1 MHSTLPVTHRLIE
14 ADRPAIAAHFLALDP
29 EDRRL
34 RFGASVGDV
43 VIREYVERLD
53 FERDGLFAVRD
64 SEGEVVALAHVAVV
78 KNAAE
83 LGLSVLSPHRG
94 CGNGGALFARAV
106 DFLRNRN
113 VVEIYVHCLG
123 ENAAMRHLASRHRMR
138 ISTHGSQSEGRLA
151 LRPATVES
159 YIREWLHDQ
168 QSAALETIRRNAR
181 LARLVWSPRPA
192 VKS

>member
-1 MHSTLPVTHRLIE
+1 MQSTLPVTHRLIE
-14 ADRPAIAAHFLALDP
+14 PDRAAITAHFLALDP

-34 RFGASVGDV
+34 RFGASVGDL

-53 FERDGLFAVRD
+53 FVRDGLFAVRD
-64 SEGEVVALAHVAVV
+64 SDGGVVALAHVAIARD
-78 KNAAE
+78 AAE
-83 LGLSVLSPHRG
+83 LGLSVRADHRG
-94 CGNGGALFARAV
+94 RGNGDALFTRAV

-138 ISTHGSQSEGRLA
+138 IATHGPQSEGRLA

-159 YIREWLHDQ
+159 YVREWLHDQ
-168 QSAALETIRRNAR
+168 QSGRREYSA
-181 LARLVWSPRPA
+181 
-192 VKS
+192 

>member
-1 MHSTLPVTHRLIE
+1 MHSSPITHRLSE
-14 ADRPAIAAHFLALDP
+14 ADRPAIAIHFLALDP

-64 SEGEVVALAHVAVV
+64 SEGAVVALAHVAVV
-78 KNAAE
+78 ENAAE
-83 LGLSVLSPHRG
+83 LGLSVLAGHRE

-106 DFLRNRN
+106 DFLRNRD

-123 ENAAMRHLASRHRMR
+123 ENAAMRHLASRHHMR
-138 ISTHGSQSEGRLA
+138 IATHGSQSEGRLA

-159 YIREWLHDQ
+159 YTREWLNDQ
-168 QSAALETIRRNAR
+168 QSAAVETLRRNAH
-181 LARLVWSPRPA
+181 LARMVWSPR
-192 VKS
+192 